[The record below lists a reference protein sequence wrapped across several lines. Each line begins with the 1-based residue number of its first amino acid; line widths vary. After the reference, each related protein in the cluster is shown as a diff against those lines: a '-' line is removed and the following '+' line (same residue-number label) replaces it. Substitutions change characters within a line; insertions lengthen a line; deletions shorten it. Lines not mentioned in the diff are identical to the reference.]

1 MTLDL
6 LAFDF
11 LPHGTCYLWEPA
23 LVWTHAASDVLIG
36 AAYVSI
42 FLTLVYLIRRI
53 RDIPFEWMYLAFA
66 VFIVTCGGTHLMEVW
81 NTWRADYWPAAW
93 LKVLT
98 AVASVGTALLLP
110 PLVPKAVALAEAARA
125 AHERGLALERAHA
138 ELGQLLDRTRELERV
153 KAQFFANVSHEL
165 RTPLTLVL
173 GPAEAWLGRG
183 DAPPELRRDLELIAR
198 SARTVL
204 KHVNDLLDVARL
216 EAGKLAPRLAEVDLA
231 RLVRATTAHFE
242 GHARQRGVDLAV
254 DAPGAVEAQVDADMI
269 ERVLVNLLSNAL
281 KFTPEGGRVR
291 VVLAEE
297 EGRRRRLEV
306 RDSGPGIPAEERD
319 RVFERFEQL
328 DAGDARRFGGTG
340 LGLAIARDLVAV
352 HEGTIAVDSAPEG
365 GARFV
370 VTLPRA
376 AAVAGAVA
384 PAEPDA
390 PAGPS
395 PSVQQALDAL
405 RAPASTPAAPAAP
418 AGERASTVLVVE
430 DDPDMRRFVAE
441 GLAADHRVEV
451 AADGQEG
458 LERALGAPP
467 DLVLTDVMMPGM
479 SGEQLVEA
487 LRARPAFDRVPI
499 VLLTAKADDELRV
512 RLLRGGAQDYL
523 SKPFSLEELRARV
536 ANLVTI
542 KRARDVLEGEVERRE
557 QDLAGLAAEV
567 AAAKRDLRRA
577 LDAAQAARDFA
588 EQASRAKGDLL
599 NLVSHEL
606 RTPLSTLLLQLEL
619 IERGAGAGP
628 ERQADAVRRMR
639 RSAGRLLELVESL
652 LHVARLESG
661 RVEVRPEEVDVGALV
676 ADLLDELGPR
686 AEQKGLALVATV
698 PPDLPRLRSDG
709 RLVRTILVN
718 LAGNAVKFTE
728 RGRVELAAAPAPEG
742 GVIVR
747 VSDTGPGIRLA
758 DQALV
763 FEPFRHVETVEHK
776 TTPGMGLGLTIAR
789 ELARGLGGRIEL
801 TSAVGEGSTFTVL
814 LPPLER

>member
-11 LPHGTCYLWEPA
+11 LPHGTCYLWDPS
-23 LVWTHAASDVLIG
+23 LVWTHVASDVLIG

-110 PLVPKAVALAEAARA
+110 PLVPKAISLAEAARA
-125 AHERGLALERAHA
+125 AHERGVALERAHA
-138 ELGQLLDRTRELERV
+138 ELGQLLDRTRELERT

-165 RTPLTLVL
+165 RTPLTLIL
-173 GPAEAWLGRG
+173 GPADLWLGR
-183 DAPPELRRDLELIAR
+183 DDVAPELRRDLELIAR
-198 SARTVL
+198 SARSVL

-216 EAGKLAPRLAEVDLA
+216 EAGKLTPRPVRLDLA
-231 RLVRATTAHFE
+231 ALVRGTTAHFE
-242 GHARQRGVDLAV
+242 GHARERRIALDV
-254 DAPGAVEAQVDADMI
+254 DATPPAAADVDPDML
-269 ERVLVNLLSNAL
+269 ERVVLNLLSNAL

-291 VVLAEE
+291 VVVAEE
-297 EGRRRRLEV
+297 ADGRLRLEV
-306 RDSGPGIPAEERD
+306 RDSGPGIPAHQRE

-352 HEGTIAVDSAPEG
+352 HGGTIAVDDAPEG
-365 GARFV
+365 GARLV
-370 VTLPRA
+370 VTLPRPA
-376 AAVAGAVA
+376 ADAAPVA
-384 PAEPDA
+384 PAA
-390 PAGPS
+390 AGPS
-395 PSVQQALDAL
+395 AGVQQALAEL
-405 RAPASTPAAPAAP
+405 RPPAPAPASAPTAVAA
-418 AGERASTVLVVE
+418 ASTVLVVE

-441 GLAADHRVEV
+441 GLARDHRVEL
-451 AADGQEG
+451 AADGREG
-458 LERALGAPP
+458 LERALRAPP

-479 SGEQLVEA
+479 SGEQLVA
-487 LRARPAFDRVPI
+487 AIRARPELDPI
-499 VLLTAKADDELRV
+499 PVVLLTAKADDELRV

-523 SKPFSLEELRARV
+523 MKPFSLEELRARV
-536 ANLVTI
+536 ANLVTL
-542 KRARDVLEGEVERRE
+542 KRTRDALEGEVEQRE
-557 QDLAGLAAEV
+557 QDLETMAIEV
-567 AAAKRDLRRA
+567 AASKRDLRRA
-577 LDAAQAARDFA
+577 LEAARAARDYA
-588 EQASRAKGDLL
+588 EQASRAKSDLL

-619 IERGAGAGP
+619 IERARGGAEGA
-628 ERQADAVRRMR
+628 ERQSEAVRRMR

-661 RVEVRPEEVDVGALV
+661 RVEVRPEQVDVAAIV
-676 ADLLDELGPR
+676 ADIIDELGPR
-686 AEQKGLALVATV
+686 AEQKGLALRASLA
-698 PPDLPRLRSDG
+698 PDLSPLRSDA
-709 RLVRTILVN
+709 RLVRTALLN

-728 RGRVELAAAPAPEG
+728 RGWVELAAEPRPG
-742 GVIVR
+742 GGAILRVR
-747 VSDTGPGIRLA
+747 DTGPGIRAEHQELI
-758 DQALV
+758 
-763 FEPFRHVETVEHK
+763 FEPFQHLEAVAHK

-789 ELARGLGGRIEL
+789 ELVRALGGRIEVA
-801 TSAVGEGSTFTVL
+801 SALGEGSTFTVE
-814 LPPLER
+814 LPPCDG